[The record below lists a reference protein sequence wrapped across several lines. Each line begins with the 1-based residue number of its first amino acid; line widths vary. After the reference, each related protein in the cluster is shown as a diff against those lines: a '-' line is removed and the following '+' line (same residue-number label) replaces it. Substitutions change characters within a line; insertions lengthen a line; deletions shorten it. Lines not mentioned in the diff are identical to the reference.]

1 MFDLDIELDPLTN
14 RVYLG
19 EYYNLCFVFLTKPSS
34 SFAEFVSGIC
44 QGLERLS
51 KQFPW
56 ITGQVKNDGY
66 TKQED
71 NKYRIIPFQTAPHF
85 QVENHQKPSQ
95 YDFRSVVDEDFPMAW
110 INGNDVPI
118 QEFSLDSGP
127 FPVMELK
134 FTIEKGA
141 SVLTISGNSKVFDM
155 TGLCMIIGM
164 LAKAC
169 SQESLRSLEISGM
182 ENHAAFFHNDNKMQR
197 HDRIPVRFV
206 PDLLLP
212 QTTSFQERNIKWVL
226 FSFDQDALQDIKD
239 MSMSSD
245 SLSQYLVDTDKGN
258 PDYMFQPNWFV
269 WCIRV
274 PWHLPESKGLVYFMP
289 QSAQNEITVAVSLRQ
304 TDLEKLLGRQN
315 GMKV

>member
-34 SFAEFVSGIC
+34 SFAEFVSGIY
-44 QGLERLS
+44 QGLERHS
-51 KQFPW
+51 EQFPW

-71 NKYRIIPFQTAPHF
+71 NKYRIIPFHTAPRF

-95 YDFRSVVDEDFPMAW
+95 FDFRSVVDEDFLMAW

-118 QEFSLDSGP
+118 QKFSLDSGP

-134 FTIEKGA
+134 FIIEKGT

-155 TGLCMIIGM
+155 TGLCMIIRM

-169 SQESLRSLEISGM
+169 SQESFTSLEISGM

-212 QTTSFQERNIKWVL
+212 QTTSFQERNIKWAL

-239 MSMSSD
+239 MSMSID
-245 SLSQYLVDTDKGN
+245 SLSQYLVDTDKVLTA
-258 PDYMFQPNWFV
+258 FV
-269 WCIRV
+269 
-274 PWHLPESKGLVYFMP
+274 L
-289 QSAQNEITVAVSLRQ
+289 
-304 TDLEKLLGRQN
+304 
-315 GMKV
+315 

>member
-34 SFAEFVSGIC
+34 SFAEFVS
-44 QGLERLS
+44 
-51 KQFPW
+51 
-56 ITGQVKNDGY
+56 VKNDGY

-71 NKYRIIPFQTAPHF
+71 NKYRIIPFQTAPRF

-95 YDFRSVVDEDFPMAW
+95 FDFRSVVDEDFPMAW

-134 FTIEKGA
+134 FIIEKGA

-155 TGLCMIIGM
+155 TGLCVIIRM

-169 SQESLRSLEISGM
+169 SQESFTSLEISGM

-212 QTTSFQERNIKWVL
+212 QTTSFQERNIKWAL
-226 FSFDQDALQDIKD
+226 FSFDQDALQDIVD
-239 MSMSSD
+239 MNMSSD
-245 SLSQYLVDTDKGN
+245 SLSQYLVGTDKALTA
-258 PDYMFQPNWFV
+258 FV
-269 WCIRV
+269 
-274 PWHLPESKGLVYFMP
+274 L
-289 QSAQNEITVAVSLRQ
+289 
-304 TDLEKLLGRQN
+304 
-315 GMKV
+315 